1 MTVNQYN
8 ELVNELN
15 FYDNSV
21 GICQIDLKDTET
33 IEEILTE
40 FNYIPIGFYE
50 TQNSEGFKFKNEENT
65 YSIQESKGKLK
76 VYKLIEL

>member
-1 MTVNQYN
+1 MNLNQYN

-15 FYDNSV
+15 FHDSSV
-21 GICQIDLKDTET
+21 GLSQIDLKDTET
-33 IEEILTE
+33 IKDILLE

-50 TQNSEGFKFKNEENT
+50 TQNSEGFKFNYNNDL
-65 YSIQESKGKLK
+65 YSIQENKGKLD